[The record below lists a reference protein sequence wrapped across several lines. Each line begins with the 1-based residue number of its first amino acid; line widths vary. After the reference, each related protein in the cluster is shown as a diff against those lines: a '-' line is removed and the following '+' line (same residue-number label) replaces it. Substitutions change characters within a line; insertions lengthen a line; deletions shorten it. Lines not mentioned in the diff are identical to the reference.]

1 MSLLE
6 RFLPRVEFDSYE
18 DFAENFKINVPE
30 NFNFG
35 FDVVDEYANNEPE
48 REALIWCDDNGNEK
62 HFTFKDIKEKSNRA
76 SSRRLYAN

>member
-6 RFLPRVEFDSYE
+6 KFLPRVEFDSYE
-18 DFAENFKINVPE
+18 DFAENFKIVVPE

-35 FDVVDEYANNEPE
+35 FDVVDEYAKNEPE

-62 HFTFKDIKEKSNRA
+62 HFTFKDISEKSNRVA
-76 SSRRLYAN
+76 EQLLTP